1 MTAGMSDGGYSP
13 NVLLPLSAQLMEP
26 VKRLAIALKGAA
38 EVELTRRFA

>member
-13 NVLLPLSAQLMEP
+13 CVLLPLSAQLAAP
-26 VKRLAIALKGAA
+26 VKPPAITPGAA